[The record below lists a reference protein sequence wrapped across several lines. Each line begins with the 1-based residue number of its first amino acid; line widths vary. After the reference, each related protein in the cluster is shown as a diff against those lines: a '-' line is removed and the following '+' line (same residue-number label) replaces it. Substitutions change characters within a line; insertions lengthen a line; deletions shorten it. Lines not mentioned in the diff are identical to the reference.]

1 MGTQRIASEL
11 MGAPFDA
18 DGLADPQLEGPG
30 GMEKTQSGSSYAS
43 SGALGLQGSAKV
55 FAALQIVLDS
65 YKRFNN
71 EVPLR

>member
-18 DGLADPQLEGPG
+18 DGLADLPLEDPS
-30 GMEKTQSGSSYAS
+30 GMEKTQRGSSYPG

-65 YKRFNN
+65 YKRLNN